1 MPKTKRVAPD
11 PTTKAVQQYAAMQPS
26 LRGAT
31 EAFLALITGLLDD
44 AGINYLSVTGRTKS
58 VASFAGKAAR
68 LEDGPVLY
76 PSPITAM
83 HAQIGNRVTTE
94 VTSAATGRAR
104 AACRTGDRQEVE
116 H

>member
-31 EAFLALITGLLDD
+31 EAFLELITGLLDD

-68 LEDGPVLY
+68 LEDGQVLY
-76 PSPITAM
+76 PDPINEITD
-83 HAQIGNRVTTE
+83 QIGIRVLPSVPSHVAETDRAPVRE
-94 VTSAATGRAR
+94 RVGRY
-104 AACRTGDRQEVE
+104 G
-116 H
+116 